1 MIEMYQCIHLGL
13 SLLFAASK
21 TWFYLFLGSCAC
33 NLLMLVLVGY
43 LLWYAIFRPPS
54 TSVCMQDY
62 HDNLARARSNVS
74 GVVAMHSLQNAS
86 QAKIDCFLAKYK
98 RITFDLANYSDD
110 PLAYQWKMQIG
121 SKEQMSEVFAER
133 RQMMSADNFAQ
144 LYDLLY
150 ADGVW
155 AYLYSQY
162 YPKDVQ
168 EELMQVDLRET
179 SMMVTMVKMPKCI
192 DEMVDTYR
200 FENYEKYYYYASNA
214 ADTARM
220 HQTSE
225 EECDTVPS

>member
-1 MIEMYQCIHLGL
+1 
-13 SLLFAASK
+13 
-21 TWFYLFLGSCAC
+21 
-33 NLLMLVLVGY
+33 MLVLVGY

-86 QAKIDCFLAKYK
+86 QAFESTFDAKIDCFLAKYK
-98 RITFDLANYSDD
+98 RGITFDLANYSDD

-144 LYDLLY
+144 LYDLLHL
-150 ADGVW
+150 DGVW

-200 FENYEKYYYYASNA
+200 FENYEKYYYYASGGA
-214 ADTARM
+214 RCLRTALSCFA
-220 HQTSE
+220 TLS
-225 EECDTVPS
+225 PKP